1 MKQWIKIACSIL
13 ILVCFS
19 CASHQSSECERITN
33 KITYQTAKK
42 LRREKGLFLCGTGGG
57 GTKNDIQRMSMAF
70 HFYRPLA
77 IEAFRSLLLYAVE
90 EYLAAINGSEEV
102 RPYLHNYPFTPNN
115 IEIIIFLRNRDNSSL
130 PPGEI
135 DVAAAR
141 FGEFVYSA
149 DDVEATKQGKS
160 WSKKVHV
167 ETFEEAVQICR
178 RQEKERSFSTQT
190 TETSSSIS

>member
-19 CASHQSSECERITN
+19 CASHQSPDYEKIAY

-57 GTKNDIQRMSMAF
+57 MIDDIKIMSMAF

-115 IEIIIFLRNRDNSSL
+115 IEIVIFLRNRDNSSL

-141 FGEFVYSA
+141 FGKFTYSA

-160 WSKKVHV
+160 WSKDVHI

-178 RQEKERSFSTQT
+178 RQEKERSFSTQA

>member
-19 CASHQSSECERITN
+19 CDSHQRPEYVKIAY

-42 LRREKGLFLCGTGGG
+42 LRREKGLFLFGTGGG
-57 GTKNDIQRMSMAF
+57 MINDIKIMSMDF

-90 EYLAAINGSEEV
+90 EYLAAINGNEEV

-115 IEIIIFLRNRDNSSL
+115 VEISIFLLNRDGSSL

-135 DVAAAR
+135 DLATAR
-141 FGEFVYSA
+141 LGEFVYFS
-149 DDVEATKQGKS
+149 DDMEAIKQGKDLL
-160 WSKKVHV
+160 KKVHV

-178 RQEKERSFSTQT
+178 RQEKERSFSTQA
-190 TETSSSIS
+190 TETSPSIS